1 MALVINTNVAAL
13 SAQRQLSSASREAAG
28 AMERLASGQRINSAA
43 DDAAGLA
50 LSNRM
55 TSQIKGLN
63 QAVRNANDGISLIQT
78 AEGALDESTNILQR
92 IRELSVQSAN
102 GIYSDADRTT
112 LDAEVQQL
120 VSELDRISETTS
132 FNGQPILDG
141 TQSNLELHVGAAAG
155 QVIELSIPALSA
167 DSLGMTSSSGDL
179 IGADLN
185 IGLNG
190 LLNEALAA
198 ASVKVNGQVLK
209 GVAQGASV
217 QTLLDRFNALEGIE
231 ATAQIQIEAEITGS
245 GALSGGDSV
254 TISAISLSGET
265 QAYSFSNTASLQELV
280 EKINDTAGTNLQA
293 SIGESGKLTLASDG
307 WSRFSVSD
315 STGGVATGFNVTTI
329 EDADIAATINGLQ
342 SYWIS
347 EAEALITTFFGISG
361 DGVDLTLDLEESDGV
376 GGKLASVSWFGPGL
390 GTGLELNIDMADF
403 TDDNQPNG
411 GTAPIYNDRI
421 IAHEMVHAVMT
432 RITDMSALPG
442 WFTEGAAE
450 LIHGADE
457 RVLGDFSSL
466 DAADGSELTV
476 AFKTTPGSPTTSAGY
491 SAAYL
496 ATKMLHDDSVANGGG
511 GMPAILARLELG
523 DTLDQALADGTVTG
537 GGSTAW
543 SDLAT
548 FEAHFLAN
556 GVDYLNEVYVGGTLD
571 LSDTDTG
578 SIAGSDYGNPTETAE
593 SILDNV
599 SGLGAQNFNLI
610 IPDEYA
616 GTAKVATAQ
625 LVLTSVSGEPITIAV
640 GVNGSDTDLSNLGFI
655 EILEPGVVTGQELSA
670 ADQAMSLASGDLLI
684 NGVDIG
690 SVDGLTGLGG
700 KLDAINAVSDDTGV
714 VARMIAQQS
723 FSVDV
728 GGSTEYQTGGALSIA
743 NAGVLGINGIGI
755 AVASS
760 DTARDIAASI
770 NIANA
775 VHGATAYADD
785 AGRLHVQTDGVLNLG
800 VSVPALGVEL
810 GLLDTGASG
819 AGSVKLNGTEI
830 SLSSLSDIGSIVT
843 ELNSAQGSTG
853 VRASIDDNGELK
865 LAGSSS
871 IQVSLGNSNGL
882 QTLQALGV
890 SFTTDAGGLG
900 GVQEDLHDTDGDKLL
915 GDEVFT
921 IDARIQLDSRND
933 QAISLQLT
941 SAGADATGLSDLN
954 SFSIAGFGESLSGIS
969 VATQASSQSAIEVVD
984 GALETISAA
993 RSELGAVNNR
1003 LEFTVSNLMS
1013 ISENTAAAR
1022 SRIVDADYAQETAR
1036 LSRAQVL
1043 QQAAQAMLAQA
1054 NSAPAQV
1061 LQLLR

>member
-13 SAQRQLSSASREAAG
+13 SAQRQLNSSGREAAG

-43 DDAAGLA
+43 DDAAGLV

-55 TSQIKGLN
+55 TSQIRGLN

-120 VSELDRISETTS
+120 VSELDRIAETTS

-141 TQSNLELHVGAAAG
+141 SQSQLSLQVGAEAH
-155 QVIELSIPALSA
+155 QVIELEIPSLDA
-167 DSLGMTSSSGDL
+167 DSLGMASSSGDL

-190 LLNEALAA
+190 LLNEALEA
-198 ASVKVNGQVLK
+198 ASIKVNGQTLK
-209 GVAQGASV
+209 GVAQGATV
-217 QTLLDRFNALEGIE
+217 QTLLDRLNDLNGIE
-231 ATAQIQIEAEITGS
+231 AAAQIQIEAEVTGS
-245 GALSGGDSV
+245 GALSASDSV

-265 QAYSFSNTASLQELV
+265 QTYSFSSTASLEELV
-280 EKINDTAGTNLQA
+280 EKINETAGSNLQA

-315 STGGVATGFNVTTI
+315 STGGTATGFNVTTI

-347 EAEALITTFFGISG
+347 EAEALITSFFGISG

-376 GGKLASVSWFGPGL
+376 GGSLASVSWFGPGL
-390 GTGLELNIDMADF
+390 GTGLELNLDMADF

-411 GTAPIYNDRI
+411 GTAPVYNDRI

-457 RVLGDFSSL
+457 RVSGDFASL

-496 ATKMLHDDSVANGGG
+496 ATKLLHDDSIGNGGG
-511 GMPAILARLELG
+511 GMTAVFDRLELG
-523 DTLDQALADGTVTG
+523 DTLDQALAHTSVTG

-548 FEAHFLAN
+548 FEAHFLVN
-556 GVDYLNEVYVGGTLD
+556 GVDYLNEIYAGGTLD
-571 LSDTDTG
+571 LSDADTG
-578 SIAGSDYGNPTETAE
+578 SIAGSDYGNPAETAE
-593 SILDNV
+593 SILDNAANA
-599 SGLGAQNFNLI
+599 GAQNFNLI

-625 LVLTSVSGEPITIAV
+625 LVLTSESGEPITIGA
-640 GVNGSDTDLSNLGFI
+640 GANGSDTDLSNLGFR
-655 EILEPGVVTGQELSA
+655 EILQPGVVTGQELSA
-670 ADQAMSLASGDLLI
+670 ADQQMSLVSGDLII
-684 NGVDIG
+684 NGVDVG
-690 SVDGLTGLGG
+690 AVDGLSGLGG
-700 KLDAINAVSDDTGV
+700 KLDAINAVSDESGV
-714 VARMIAQQS
+714 VARMVAQQS
-723 FSVDV
+723 FRVDV
-728 GGSTEYQTGGALSIA
+728 GGSTEYRSGGALSIA

-755 AVASS
+755 TIASS
-760 DTARDIAASI
+760 DSAKDIAASI
-770 NIANA
+770 NVANV

-785 AGRLHVQTDGVLNLG
+785 SGQLHIQTDGVLNLG
-800 VSVPALGVEL
+800 VSVPGLGAEL

-819 AGSVKLNGTEI
+819 AGSVKLNGAEVN
-830 SLSSLSDIGSIVT
+830 LSSLSDVQSIVA
-843 ELNSAQGSTG
+843 ELNSAQGMTG
-853 VRASIDDNGELK
+853 VRASMDDNGELK
-865 LAGSSS
+865 LESSS
-871 IQVSLGNSNGL
+871 AIKVALGNTNGL
-882 QTLQALGV
+882 QTLQALGI
-890 SFTTDAGGLG
+890 SFTTDAAGLG
-900 GVQEDLHDTDGDKLL
+900 GIQEDLHDTDGDKLL

-921 IDARIQLDSRND
+921 IGARIQLDSRND
-933 QAISLQLT
+933 QAVSLQVT
-941 SAGADATGLSDLN
+941 SSGADATGLSDLN
-954 SFSIAGFGESLSGIS
+954 NFSVVGFGERLSGIS
-969 VATQASSQSAIEVVD
+969 VATQASSQDAIDVVD

-1003 LEFTVSNLMS
+1003 LEFTVSNLMN

-1043 QQAAQAMLAQA
+1043 QQAAQAMLVQA
-1054 NSAPAQV
+1054 NSAPSQV

>member
-13 SAQRQLSSASREAAG
+13 STQRQLNSSGREAAG

-43 DDAAGLA
+43 DDAAGLV

-55 TSQIKGLN
+55 TSQIRGLN

-120 VSELDRISETTS
+120 VSELDRIAETTS
-132 FNGQPILDG
+132 FNGQSILDG
-141 TQSNLELHVGAAAG
+141 SQSQLSLQVGAEAH
-155 QVIELSIPALSA
+155 QVIELEIPSLDA
-167 DSLGMTSSSGDL
+167 DSLGMASSSGDL

-190 LLNEALAA
+190 LLNEALEA
-198 ASVKVNGQVLK
+198 ASIKVNGQALK
-209 GVAQGASV
+209 GVAQGATV
-217 QTLLDRFNALEGIE
+217 QTLLDRLNDLNGIE
-231 ATAQIQIEAEITGS
+231 AAAQIQIEAEITGS
-245 GALSGGDSV
+245 GALSASDSV

-265 QAYSFSNTASLQELV
+265 QTYSFSSTASLEELV
-280 EKINDTAGTNLQA
+280 EKINETAGSNLQA

-315 STGGVATGFNVTTI
+315 STGGTATGFNVTTI

-347 EAEALITTFFGISG
+347 EAEALITSFFGISG

-376 GGKLASVSWFGPGL
+376 GGSLASVSWFGPGL
-390 GTGLELNIDMADF
+390 GTGLELNLDMADF

-411 GTAPIYNDRI
+411 GMAPVYNDRI

-457 RVLGDFSSL
+457 RVSGDFASL

-476 AFKTTPGSPTTSAGY
+476 AFKTTPGSPTNSAGY

-496 ATKMLHDDSVANGGG
+496 ATKLLHDDSIGNGGG
-511 GMPAILARLELG
+511 GMTAVFDRLELG
-523 DTLDQALADGTVTG
+523 DTLDQALAHTSVTG

-556 GVDYLNEVYVGGTLD
+556 GVDYLNEIYAGGTLD
-571 LSDTDTG
+571 LSDADTG
-578 SIAGSDYGNPTETAE
+578 SIAGSDYGNPAETAE
-593 SILDNV
+593 SILDNAANA
-599 SGLGAQNFNLI
+599 GAQNFNLI

-625 LVLTSVSGEPITIAV
+625 LVLASESGEPITIGA
-640 GVNGSDTDLSNLGFI
+640 GANGSDTDLSNLGFR
-655 EILEPGVVTGQELSA
+655 EILQPGVVTGQELSA
-670 ADQAMSLASGDLLI
+670 ADQQMSLVSGDLII
-684 NGVDIG
+684 NGVDVG
-690 SVDGLTGLGG
+690 AVDGLSGLGG
-700 KLDAINAVSDDTGV
+700 KLDAINAVSDESGV
-714 VARMIAQQS
+714 IARMVAQQS
-723 FSVDV
+723 FRVDV
-728 GGSTEYQTGGALSIA
+728 GGSTEYRSGGALSIA

-755 AVASS
+755 TIASS
-760 DTARDIAASI
+760 DTAKDIAASI
-770 NIANA
+770 NVANV

-785 AGRLHVQTDGVLNLG
+785 SGQLHIQTDGVLNLG
-800 VSVPALGVEL
+800 VSVPGLGTEL

-819 AGSVKLNGTEI
+819 AGSVKLNGAEVN
-830 SLSSLSDIGSIVT
+830 LSSLSDVQSIVA
-843 ELNSAQGSTG
+843 ELNSAQGMTG
-853 VRASIDDNGELK
+853 VRASMDDNGELK
-865 LAGSSS
+865 LDSSS
-871 IQVSLGNSNGL
+871 AIKVALGNTNGL

-890 SFTTDAGGLG
+890 SFTTDAAGLG
-900 GVQEDLHDTDGDKLL
+900 GIQEDLHDTDGDKLL

-921 IDARIQLDSRND
+921 IGARIQLDSRND
-933 QAISLQLT
+933 QAISLRVT
-941 SAGADATGLSDLN
+941 SSGADATGLSDLN
-954 SFSIAGFGESLSGIS
+954 NFSVVGFGERLLGIS
-969 VATQASSQSAIEVVD
+969 VATQASSQDAIDVVD

-1003 LEFTVSNLMS
+1003 LEFTVSNLTN

-1043 QQAAQAMLAQA
+1043 QQAAQAMLVQA
-1054 NSAPAQV
+1054 NSAPSQV